1 MIARLVWPRVKFS
14 EAEREGLR
22 DLVVRPPKLVLPALQ
37 VFSTEISTH
46 VVRILR
52 VKMASWHI
60 WPPAIFI
67 RSYLRTLHIFF
78 EEGNKKARI
87 CRDKENYWR
96 KGNIHNNIW
105 RSRSRHW
112 ARYCLTL
119 FVRACVTWYRRSD
132 HFECNNNR
140 SISFVPWLA
149 KVDWPKVT
157 YFERRDFYSCR
168 HIYEAPGSWG
178 LGWRTIDG
186 RT

>member
-52 VKMASWHI
+52 VKMALWHI

-96 KGNIHNNIW
+96 KGNIIIYEGPDRGTERGIVW
-105 RSRSRHW
+105 LYS
-112 ARYCLTL
+112 
-119 FVRACVTWYRRSD
+119 FVRAWHDIDAVT
-132 HFECNNNR
+132 
-140 SISFVPWLA
+140 ISNAIIIDRFHSFL
-149 KVDWPKVT
+149 DWQKLIGQKLLTSNEGTFILVVT
-157 YFERRDFYSCR
+157 FMRPLV
-168 HIYEAPGSWG
+168 AG
-178 LGWRTIDG
+178 GWVDG
-186 RT
+186 R